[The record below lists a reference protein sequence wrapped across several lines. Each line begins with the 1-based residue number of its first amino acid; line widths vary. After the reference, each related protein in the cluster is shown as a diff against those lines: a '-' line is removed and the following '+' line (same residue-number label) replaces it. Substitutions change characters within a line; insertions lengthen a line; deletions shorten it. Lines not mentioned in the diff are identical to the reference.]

1 MLLRKLAAYLREL
14 AYIFSATND
23 VRSRVALLWH
33 TMRYHAMIAYKPGA
47 TKGRPFTINLRIRPE
62 YDKALCLRPFAK
74 DLSVLYQVFLN
85 RRYYLP
91 RSLLLPDGVRVIID
105 CDANVGIAA
114 LFLASRY
121 PNARIFC
128 VEPRLEDYDILK
140 RNTQSEARI
149 VPINATVVG
158 RLTAS
163 IRLTSNEPARG
174 NKSRHNDPGIEV
186 PQITISEICTRHSLE
201 RIDLLRIDMEGA
213 EESVFAHA
221 EFLPRVRLGI
231 IELYGHYTKRM
242 FDVDLAKWDFVS
254 TPPQPESG
262 LKMLTFRRKLD
273 WLYGSNAPQPFAES

>member
-33 TMRYHAMIAYKPGA
+33 TMRYHAMIVYKPGA

-121 PNARIFC
+121 PNAKIFC
-128 VEPRLEDYDILK
+128 VEPHPENFDMLK
-140 RNTQSEARI
+140 RNSQSEPRI
-149 VPINATVVG
+149 VSINAAVVG
-158 RLTAS
+158 RPTAS
-163 IRLTSNEPARG
+163 VRLTLDEAAWG
-174 NKSRHNDPGIEV
+174 NKLSHNESGIEV
-186 PQITISEICTRHSLE
+186 PAITISEICTQHGLE
-201 RIDLLRIDMEGA
+201 RIDVLKVDIEGA
-213 EESVFAHA
+213 EEAVFADA
-221 EFLPRVRLGI
+221 EFLSRVRLGI
-231 IELYGHYTKRM
+231 IELHGNYTKRK
-242 FDVDLAKWDFVS
+242 FDIDLARWDFVS
-254 TPPQPESG
+254 SPPQPEAG
-262 LKMLTFRRKLD
+262 LKMLTFRPKLD
-273 WLYGSNAPQPFAES
+273 WLHGPIVRRT